1 MIIKI
6 INSILILVLVFMG
19 LTPGLVMFTGKP
31 EMLEM
36 FSKWNFSHTAIII
49 NVSVT
54 MISAFLYSK

>member
-19 LTPGLVMFTGKP
+19 LTPGLVMLTGKP

-36 FSKWNFSHTAIII
+36 LSKWNFSHTAIII

-54 MISAFLYSK
+54 MISAFLCSK

>member
-36 FSKWNFSHTAIII
+36 FSKWNFSYTAIII